1 MTAPAHVGPS
11 PSGGGPTVSLN
22 PARTLTRRPKDAR
35 TYITAREIA
44 VLRLAAN
51 GATNRAIAHTLGVGT
66 EAVASRMQSAFRKL
80 RVGDR
85 AQAVAVALRLGLLD
99 LDDVVVPEG
108 ANQGWREAG

>member
-1 MTAPAHVGPS
+1 M
-11 PSGGGPTVSLN
+11 
-22 PARTLTRRPKDAR
+22 
-35 TYITAREIA
+35 TARELD

-51 GATNRAIAHTLGVGT
+51 GATNQNIAHHLGIGT

-99 LDDVVVPEG
+99 LSDVVVPDG
-108 ANQGWREAG
+108 ANQGWGNAA

>member
-1 MTAPAHVGPS
+1 MTVSARSGPS
-11 PSGGGPTVSLN
+11 PSGGGPAVSPH
-22 PARTLTRRPKDAR
+22 PARALPRRPKQAR
-35 TYITAREIA
+35 TYVTARELD

-51 GATNRAIAHTLGVGT
+51 GATNQNIAHHLGIGT

-99 LDDVVVPEG
+99 LSDVVVPDG
-108 ANQGWREAG
+108 ANQGWGNAA